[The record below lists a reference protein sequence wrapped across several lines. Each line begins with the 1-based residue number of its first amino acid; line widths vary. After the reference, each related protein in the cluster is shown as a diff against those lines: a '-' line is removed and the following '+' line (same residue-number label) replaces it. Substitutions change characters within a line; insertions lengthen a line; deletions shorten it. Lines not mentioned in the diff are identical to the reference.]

1 MAAALNVSSC
11 WGRTT
16 SIRAPPTRSSAPS
29 CMPKGSGTKI
39 LRRSTPRSATAIT
52 RPSSP
57 ISKFAAGGKTAVVST
72 INGDSNVPF
81 YKELANQGLKA
92 TDVPV
97 VAFSV
102 GKRSCAA
109 SIPNRWS
116 ATSRHGTTLSLSIT
130 RPTKPSSPIIARM
143 PKRTS
148 CRMPI
153 RW

>member
-1 MAAALNVSSC
+1 M
-11 WGRTT
+11 
-16 SIRAPPTRSSAPS
+16 
-29 CMPKGSGTKI
+29 
-39 LRRSTPRSATAIT
+39 
-52 RPSSP
+52 
-57 ISKFAAGGKTAVVST
+57 VST

-116 ATSRHGTTLSLSIT
+116 ATSRHGTTLSPSII
-130 RPTKPSSPIIARM
+130 RPTKPLSPIIARM